1 LEPGALP
8 LLEFT
13 LEQLYQ
19 RRGPN
24 NQITLAAYQAIGGLE
39 GAIGHV
45 AEQAYASLSAAAQDS
60 LPALLIA
67 LVSYPN
73 FADDRLSLREAD
85 RTSVTAT
92 PAQQELVDALISRR
106 LLTASA
112 EVNAYGIHSTVRV
125 AHESLLRQWARA
137 RDLIAVNREQLR
149 EMQLLEAE
157 AADWVRNSRNDG
169 YLVTGFRLARAAQ
182 LRSKFD
188 YSLAP
193 NLREFIEH
201 SLQFD
206 RRRIRRR
213 NTLLTFNFI
222 VLLSLAVTSFS
233 WLALQRQRHQQ
244 AWDAANSLI
253 PLAHLASGVQAA
265 QAAPLVARALV
276 IARQLAKANPNNR
289 QAQDYLLQV
298 TELCEAVKCV
308 APQD

>member
-1 LEPGALP
+1 
-8 LLEFT
+8 
-13 LEQLYQ
+13 
-19 RRGPN
+19 
-24 NQITLAAYQAIGGLE
+24 
-39 GAIGHV
+39 
-45 AEQAYASLSAAAQDS
+45 
-60 LPALLIA
+60 
-67 LVSYPN
+67 
-73 FADDRLSLREAD
+73 LR
-85 RTSVTAT
+85 
-92 PAQQELVDALISRR
+92 
-106 LLTASA
+106 
-112 EVNAYGIHSTVRV
+112 H
-125 AHESLLRQWARA
+125 WARA